1 MLLSCGPLCQKWAN
15 KSQTDT
21 FRLAVRACLTKGHT
35 QIAIALAIHD
45 TAIAEG
51 YPGEC
56 RGKGLNFEKINSTIN
71 NCKIAL
77 KQTHVN

>member
-1 MLLSCGPLCQKWAN
+1 MDLCVR
-15 KSQTDT
+15 SGQTSLKQT
-21 FRLAVRACLTKGHT
+21 PEFRLAVRTCLTKGHA
-35 QIAIALAIHD
+35 QIEIAIALAIHD